1 MTKQRQPEPTAIHTS
16 EERDDVTASLSELL
30 SDLSDPQEQWVEL
43 SAGGYLS
50 VFPGLGVSFDRRDT
64 QFITRSNDVF
74 SMCVD
79 VNLGNIR
86 PLVPLN
92 VDPPLHAKY
101 RKLLTPLFSRAQMAK
116 QDKGFRGRVN
126 TFIDTFIDRGEC
138 HFTDEFANLYPAAV
152 FLGLL
157 GLPEDQLS
165 MFLELRDGILHPE
178 LTDPAASTDMAARGR
193 VVSETGRKIYEYFGE
208 LIEERSNRPA
218 DDIITLLLAAEI
230 DGDSLTPDEIV
241 DVCYLLII
249 AGLDT
254 VGDTLTCSFAFLA
267 QHPEHRRA
275 IVANPSIIP
284 AAIEELLRWESP
296 APSGSPRL
304 AKCPVELPS
313 GAQIEE
319 GSLVSPHWGAA
330 NVDPATFGDP
340 LVVRFDRE
348 INPHIAFGSGIHTCI
363 GAHLARQELRI
374 ALEEWHRRIPD
385 YGIKP
390 GHEELEYPVGLRHV
404 KNLMLAWPTS

>member
-1 MTKQRQPEPTAIHTS
+1 MSEQRQIDPAVIQPS
-16 EERDDVTASLSELL
+16 EERDDITAGLSELL
-30 SDLSDPQEQWVEL
+30 SDLAAPQERWVEMG
-43 SAGGYLS
+43 AGGYLP

-79 VNLGNIR
+79 VNLGNVR

-92 VDPPLHAKY
+92 VDPPLHAKF
-101 RKLLTPLFSRAQMAK
+101 RKLLTPLFSRSQIVK
-116 QDKGFRGRVN
+116 QDNDFRTRAN
-126 TFIDTFIDRGEC
+126 AFIDTFIDRGEC

-157 GLPEDQLS
+157 GLPEDELA
-165 MFLELRDGILHPE
+165 MFLQLRDGILHPE
-178 LTDPAASTDMAARGR
+178 LTDPAAGTDMAARGR
-193 VVSETGRKIYEYFGE
+193 VVSETGQRIYDYFGS
-208 LIEERSNRPA
+208 LIEERTHRPA
-218 DDIITLLLAAEI
+218 DDIITLLLSSEI
-230 DGDSLTPDEIV
+230 DGDRLTPEEIE

-254 VGDTLTCSFAFLA
+254 VGDALTCSFAFLA
-267 QHPEHRRA
+267 QNPEHRHM
-275 IVANPSIIP
+275 IVANPDIIP

-313 GAQIEE
+313 GAQIAK

-330 NVDPATFGDP
+330 NMDPAVFGDP
-340 LVVRFDRE
+340 LAVRFDRDS
-348 INPHIAFGSGIHTCI
+348 NPHIAFGAGIHTCI

-374 ALEEWHRRIPD
+374 TLEEWHRRIPE

-404 KNLMLAWPTS
+404 KNLMLAWPAS